1 MTMPDRNAV
10 EIVSG
15 FEYAVGMTL
24 ETPRLVLRHLTAGDA
39 EDLIRLHSDPEVM
52 RWITNGQPSDP
63 AELREKVLP
72 RWLEL
77 YEQHNGWGF
86 FAAIDRSSGEFAGW
100 FHLHPR
106 EQSDVYE
113 LGYRLHTRFWK
124 QGLATE
130 GAKCLLAKLLME
142 EKPAKVAART
152 MAGNGASR
160 RVLEKLGLDYA
171 REYEEQRFPG
181 EDKRAVWYERETPTI
196 IHRRVWVCQSGL
208 NPTMVRRL
216 PSGWVV
222 IGDSQ
227 RLKGYTLLL
236 SDPVQRDINHAP
248 AHYRAMFLK
257 DMALVGDAVLKVTG
271 ARLMN
276 YMILQN
282 LDLALHAHIFARY
295 ADEDPQRRSNGPWTY
310 FSDPEVPFDAGRDGE
325 LIRRIGEELDRVCA
339 EAGVR
344 CEKC

>member
-1 MTMPDRNAV
+1 MP
-10 EIVSG
+10 
-15 FEYAVGMTL
+15 GMASFP
-24 ETPRLVLRHLTAGDA
+24 ETPRLTLRHLTAGDA
-39 EDLIRLHSDPEVM
+39 EELIRLHSDPEVM

-77 YEQHNGWGF
+77 YEKHNGWGF
-86 FAAIDRSSGEFAGW
+86 FAAIDKRSGQFAGW

-106 EQSDVYE
+106 EQGDVYE

-130 GAKCLLAKLLME
+130 GAGHLLAKLLME
-142 EKPAKVAART
+142 GKPSPAKVAART
-152 MAGNGASR
+152 MVGNAASR

-196 IHRRVWVCQSGL
+196 VHRRVWMCQFGM
-208 NPTMVRRL
+208 NPTMIRRL

-222 IGDSQ
+222 MFDYQ
-227 RLKGYTLLL
+227 TLPGYLVLL

-257 DMALVGDAVLKVTG
+257 DMALVGDALLNAAG
-271 ARLMN
+271 ARLIN
-276 YMILQN
+276 YMLLGN
-282 LDLALHAHIFARY
+282 TDFALHAHIVARY
-295 ADEDPQRRSNGPWTY
+295 ENEAAELRKTGAWVYYPTHRKEQ
-310 FSDPEVPFDAGRDGE
+310 VMFDAGRDGE
-325 LIRRIGEELDRVCA
+325 LMRRIGEELDRVCA